1 MKPYL
6 RTRRSDGRKA
16 EVTGLLL
23 TVGVHAAAA
32 LLCVMTGLKYLDP
45 PPPETS
51 FVVDFTDQ
59 TEEPERIVESR
70 SGRQPQADEVDRTR
84 EVELVQRSESPYL
97 SEKPNLTPATKPDA
111 HGDVDV
117 PTPPVEEPKLDPR
130 ATFPGMS
137 KKDTTLTS
145 PHSAK
150 EGSDTFKAGQATG
163 NTKEGRTE
171 GAANA
176 HLQGRSVMG
185 TLPKPAYNAQTE
197 GIVVVQIKVDSYGT
211 VTEAIPGVEGTTVT
225 DKSLWNAARGAA
237 LKAHFNPSADAPP
250 VQIGTITYKF
260 KLK

>member
-6 RTRRSDGRKA
+6 RTRQSDGRKA

-23 TVGVHAAAA
+23 TLGVHAAVAV
-32 LLCVMTGLKYLDP
+32 LCVMTGLKYLDP
-45 PPPETS
+45 PPPETT
-51 FVVDFTDQ
+51 FVVDFTEEI
-59 TEEPERIVESR
+59 EEPESVIEERT
-70 SGRQPQADEVDRTR
+70 GRQPQADQVDREK
-84 EVELVQRSESPYL
+84 EVELVQRSESPYV
-97 SEKPNLTPATKPDA
+97 SEKPNVTPATKPDA

-130 ATFPGMS
+130 ASFPGMS
-137 KKDTTLTS
+137 RKDTSLTS

-150 EGSDTFKAGQATG
+150 EGSDTFKPGQSSG
-163 NTKEGRTE
+163 NTKEGKTE
-171 GAANA
+171 GSPNA

-185 TLPKPAYNAQTE
+185 TLPKPAYNAQIE
-197 GIVVVQIKVDSYGT
+197 GIVVVQIKVDSYGN
-211 VTEAIPGVEGTTVT
+211 VTEAIPGAEGTTVT

-250 VQIGTITYKF
+250 IQIGTITYKF